1 MAIDLS
7 SQRQFNNNLV
17 GRSTQI
23 FDYDPY
29 LDERGDFRKTED
41 INVVI
46 RSIRTLL
53 MTPLGHYPFD
63 PTFGSELYKQVFEP
77 FDEETIKKIDFEIR
91 NRIEMYEDRC
101 IIDDVNYAKTT
112 DGKTLIVNVL
122 LDRNGVK
129 GKLDLYLSPNQ
140 TMFGLEDALT
150 DTDY

>member
-7 SQRQFNNNLV
+7 YQRQFDDNLI

-46 RSIRTLL
+46 RAIRTLL

-63 PTFGSELYKQVFEP
+63 PTFGSELYKQLFEP
-77 FDEETIKKIDFEIR
+77 FDEITIEKIEYEIR
-91 NRIEMYEDRC
+91 NRIAMYEDRC
-101 IIDDVNYAKTT
+101 KIEKVEFAKTS
-112 DGKTLIVNVL
+112 DGKTLIVNVNIN
-122 LDRNGVK
+122 RNGVK
-129 GKLDLYLSPNQ
+129 GVVDLYLSPNQ
-140 TMFGLEDALT
+140 TMFGLEDALV